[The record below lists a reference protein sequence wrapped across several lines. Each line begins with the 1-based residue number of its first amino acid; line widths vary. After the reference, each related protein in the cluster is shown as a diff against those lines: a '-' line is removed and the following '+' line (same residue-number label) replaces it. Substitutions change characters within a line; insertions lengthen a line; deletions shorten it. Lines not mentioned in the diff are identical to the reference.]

1 MVLHVRGIVLPER
14 DERSLWIDG
23 GILRED
29 PAAGADTVVDG
40 GWLVPGLVDVHTHP
54 GAERRGDPFDES
66 LLRQH
71 LADHAAAGVLL
82 IRTPGSA
89 ARIPGWA
96 HDRDGLPRVRSA
108 GPWLATPGRFF
119 PGWGRRVT
127 EADLAAAA
135 VQEAAAAQK
144 AAAAAQDAAAAAPG
158 ASRARNGAAAAQGP
172 SAAQKAAATAQEG
185 VAARAATLA
194 PGASPP
200 PGTGPTPGAPPPP
213 GTGPTPGAPPPPG
226 TAASASLT
234 PAAGWCKVIGDWA
247 WDEPPVPLTVLREV
261 TTAVHAIGGKVSV
274 HAQTRAGCAN
284 AVAAGVDSLEHGMHL
299 DPGLLDQMAA
309 QGTALVPTLNA
320 FAAAAFGVRAGDPG
334 PSRDSFLAG
343 WSAMPPTAR
352 AAYEAGVTVLAGTD
366 THPCGT
372 VAEEVERLISAGL
385 PREAAL
391 GAACWTARAWLGLP
405 GLADG
410 APADLVVFDEDP
422 VAHPDVLH
430 HPRRVILRGQ
440 ILA

>member
-1 MVLHVRGIVLPER
+1 MVLRVRGIVLPER
-14 DERSLWIDG
+14 EERSLWIDG
-23 GILRED
+23 GVFREG

-54 GAERRGDPFDES
+54 GAEQPGDPFDES

-71 LADHAAAGVLL
+71 LADHATAGVLL
-82 IRTPGSA
+82 IRAPGSA
-89 ARIPGWA
+89 ARIPDWA
-96 HDRDGLPRVRSA
+96 YDGDGLPRVRSA

-119 PGWGRRVT
+119 PGWGRHVT

-135 VQEAAAAQK
+135 VQEAAAA
-144 AAAAAQDAAAAAPG
+144 G
-158 ASRARNGAAAAQGP
+158 
-172 SAAQKAAATAQEG
+172 
-185 VAARAATLA
+185 LA
-194 PGASPP
+194 
-200 PGTGPTPGAPPPP
+200 
-213 GTGPTPGAPPPPG
+213 
-226 TAASASLT
+226 
-234 PAAGWCKVIGDWA
+234 PAAGWCKIIGDWA
-247 WDEPPVPLTVLREV
+247 WDEPPVPLAVLREV
-261 TTAVHAIGGKVSV
+261 TSAVHAIGGKVSV
-274 HAQTRAGCAN
+274 HCQTAAGCAN

-320 FAAAAFGVRAGDPG
+320 FAASAFQVRAGDPG
-334 PSRDSFLAG
+334 PRRDSYLAG
-343 WSAMPPTAR
+343 WAAMPPTAR

-372 VAEEVERLISAGL
+372 VPEEVERLISAGL
-385 PREAAL
+385 PRTAAV
-391 GAACWTARAWLGLP
+391 GAASWAARAWLGLP

-440 ILA
+440 VLA